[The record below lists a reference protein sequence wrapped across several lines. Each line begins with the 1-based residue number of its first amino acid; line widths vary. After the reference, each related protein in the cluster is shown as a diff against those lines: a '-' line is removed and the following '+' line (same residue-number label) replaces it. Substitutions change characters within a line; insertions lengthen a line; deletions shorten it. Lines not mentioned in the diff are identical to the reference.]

1 MGQIRIISGQWGRRR
16 ITVRDRPGLRP
27 TPDRA
32 RETLFNW
39 LESWMPWPWHAV
51 HVLDG
56 YAGSGVLG
64 LECASRGAASV
75 TLIEQDAIAVH
86 ELSQHLAM
94 LAAPPTVRVVQG
106 RFLEQLALE
115 QLALQPQAFTLVF
128 LDPPFG
134 KGLIPESLK
143 ALSTHLVPEGM
154 VYVESETAWPCGLCD
169 ADQQPWTV
177 VRAAKTGQS
186 HQTLLSRV
194 TRPS

>member
-16 ITVRDRPGLRP
+16 ITVSDRPGLRP
-27 TPDRA
+27 TSDRA

-39 LESWMPWPWHAV
+39 LESWLPWPWHAV

-75 TLIEQDAIAVH
+75 TMIEQDAIAVRD
-86 ELSQHLAM
+86 LSQHLTT
-94 LAAPPTVRVVQG
+94 LQAPPSVRLMQG
-106 RFLEQLALE
+106 RFLD
-115 QLALQPQAFTLVF
+115 QLALQPQAFELVF

-134 KGLIPESLK
+134 KGLILESLK
-143 ALSTHLVPEGM
+143 ALCARMVPEGM
-154 VYVESETAWPCGLCD
+154 VYVESETAWPCGLSD

-177 VRAAKTGQS
+177 VRAAKAGQS

-194 TRPS
+194 TSPSG

>member
-16 ITVRDRPGLRP
+16 ISVSDRPGLRP
-27 TPDRA
+27 TSDRA

-75 TLIEQDAIAVH
+75 TMIEQDALAVRD
-86 ELSQHLAM
+86 LSQHLTT
-94 LAAPPTVRVVQG
+94 LQAPPSVRLIQG
-106 RFLEQLALE
+106 RFLD
-115 QLALQPQAFTLVF
+115 QLALQSQAFALAF

-143 ALSTHLVPEGM
+143 ALSTHIVPEGM
-154 VYVESETAWPCGLCD
+154 VYVESETAWPCGLNE
-169 ADQQPWTV
+169 ADQQAWTV

-194 TRPS
+194 MSPSG

>member
-27 TPDRA
+27 TSDRA

-75 TLIEQDAIAVH
+75 TLIEQDGIAVR

-94 LAAPPTVRVVQG
+94 LAAPPTVRVMQG
-106 RFLEQLALE
+106 RFLE
-115 QLALQPQAFTLVF
+115 QLALQPQAFTLAF

-143 ALSTHLVPEGM
+143 ALSAHMAAEGM
-154 VYVESETAWPCGLCD
+154 VYVESESAWPCGLSD
-169 ADQQPWTV
+169 ADQRPWTV

-194 TRPS
+194 MSPSG

>member
-16 ITVRDRPGLRP
+16 ISVSDRPGLRP
-27 TPDRA
+27 TSDRA

-75 TLIEQDAIAVH
+75 TMIEQDALAVRD
-86 ELSQHLAM
+86 LSQHLTT
-94 LAAPPTVRVVQG
+94 LQAPPSVRLIQG
-106 RFLEQLALE
+106 RFLD
-115 QLALQPQAFTLVF
+115 QLALQSQAFALAF

-143 ALSTHLVPEGM
+143 ALSTHIVPEGM
-154 VYVESETAWPCGLCD
+154 VYVESETAWPCGLNE
-169 ADQQPWTV
+169 AETQAWRV

-194 TRPS
+194 TSPSG

>member
-16 ITVRDRPGLRP
+16 ITVSDRPGLRP
-27 TPDRA
+27 TSDRA

-39 LESWMPWPWHAV
+39 LESWLPWPWHAV

-75 TLIEQDAIAVH
+75 TMIEQDAFAVRD
-86 ELSQHLAM
+86 LSQHLTT
-94 LAAPPTVRVVQG
+94 LQAPPSVRLMQG
-106 RFLEQLALE
+106 RFLD
-115 QLALQPQAFTLVF
+115 QLALQPQAFELVF

-134 KGLIPESLK
+134 KGLIVESLK
-143 ALSTHLVPEGM
+143 ALCARMVPEGM
-154 VYVESETAWPCGLCD
+154 VYVESETAWPCGLSD

-177 VRAAKTGQS
+177 VRAAKTGHS

-194 TRPS
+194 TSPSG

>member
-16 ITVRDRPGLRP
+16 ITVSDRPGLRP
-27 TPDRA
+27 TSDRA

-39 LESWMPWPWHAV
+39 LESWLPWPWHAV

-75 TLIEQDAIAVH
+75 TMIEQDAIAVRD
-86 ELSQHLAM
+86 LSQHLTT
-94 LAAPPTVRVVQG
+94 LQAPPSVRLMQG
-106 RFLEQLALE
+106 RFLD
-115 QLALQPQAFTLVF
+115 QLALQPQAFELVF

-134 KGLIPESLK
+134 KGLILESLK
-143 ALSTHLVPEGM
+143 ALCARMVPEGM
-154 VYVESETAWPCGLCD
+154 VYVESETAWPCGLSD

-194 TRPS
+194 TSPSG

>member
-16 ITVRDRPGLRP
+16 ITVSDRPGLRP
-27 TPDRA
+27 TSDRA

-39 LESWMPWPWHAV
+39 LESWLPWPWHAV

-75 TLIEQDAIAVH
+75 TMIEQDAFAVRD
-86 ELSQHLAM
+86 LSQHLTT
-94 LAAPPTVRVVQG
+94 LQAPPSVRLMQG
-106 RFLEQLALE
+106 RFLD
-115 QLALQPQAFTLVF
+115 QLALQPQAFELVF

-134 KGLIPESLK
+134 KGLIVESLK
-143 ALSTHLVPEGM
+143 ALCARMVPEGM
-154 VYVESETAWPCGLCD
+154 VYVESETAWPCGLSD

-177 VRAAKTGQS
+177 VRAAETGQS

-194 TRPS
+194 TSPSG

>member
-16 ITVRDRPGLRP
+16 ITVSDRPGLRP
-27 TPDRA
+27 TSDRA

-39 LESWMPWPWHAV
+39 LESWLPWPWHAV

-75 TLIEQDAIAVH
+75 TMIEQDAIAVRD
-86 ELSQHLAM
+86 LSQHLTT
-94 LAAPPTVRVVQG
+94 LQAPPSVRLMQG
-106 RFLEQLALE
+106 RFLD
-115 QLALQPQAFTLVF
+115 QLALQPQAFELVF

-134 KGLIPESLK
+134 KGLIVESLK
-143 ALSTHLVPEGM
+143 ALCARMVPKGM
-154 VYVESETAWPCGLCD
+154 VYVESETAWPCGLSD

-194 TRPS
+194 TSPSG

>member
-1 MGQIRIISGQWGRRR
+1 MGQIRIISGRWGRRR
-16 ITVRDRPGLRP
+16 ITVSDRPGLRP
-27 TPDRA
+27 TSDRA

-39 LESWMPWPWHAV
+39 LESWLPWPWHAV

-75 TLIEQDAIAVH
+75 TMIEQDTIAVRD
-86 ELSQHLAM
+86 LSQHLTT
-94 LAAPPTVRVVQG
+94 LQAPPSVRLMQG
-106 RFLEQLALE
+106 RFLD
-115 QLALQPQAFTLVF
+115 QLALQPQAFELVF

-134 KGLIPESLK
+134 KGLIVESLK
-143 ALSTHLVPEGM
+143 ALCARMVPEGM
-154 VYVESETAWPCGLCD
+154 VYVESETAWPCGLSD

-194 TRPS
+194 TSPSG

>member
-16 ITVRDRPGLRP
+16 ITVSDRPGLRP
-27 TPDRA
+27 TSDRA

-39 LESWMPWPWHAV
+39 LESCLPWPWHAV

-75 TLIEQDAIAVH
+75 TMIEQDAIAVRD
-86 ELSQHLAM
+86 LSQHLTT
-94 LAAPPTVRVVQG
+94 LQAPPSVRLMQG
-106 RFLEQLALE
+106 RFLD
-115 QLALQPQAFTLVF
+115 QLALQPQAFELVF

-134 KGLIPESLK
+134 KGLILESLK
-143 ALSTHLVPEGM
+143 ALCARMVPEGM
-154 VYVESETAWPCGLCD
+154 VYVESETAWPCGLSD

-194 TRPS
+194 TSPSG

>member
-16 ITVRDRPGLRP
+16 ITVSDRPGLRP
-27 TPDRA
+27 TSDRA

-39 LESWMPWPWHAV
+39 LESWLPWPWHAV

-75 TLIEQDAIAVH
+75 TMIEEDTIAVRD
-86 ELSQHLAM
+86 LSQHLTT
-94 LAAPPTVRVVQG
+94 LQAPPSVRLMQG
-106 RFLEQLALE
+106 RFLD
-115 QLALQPQAFTLVF
+115 QLALQPQAFELVF

-134 KGLIPESLK
+134 KGLIVESLK
-143 ALSTHLVPEGM
+143 ALCARMVPEGM
-154 VYVESETAWPCGLCD
+154 VYVESETAWPCGLSD

-194 TRPS
+194 TSPSG

>member
-16 ITVRDRPGLRP
+16 ITVSDRPGLRP
-27 TPDRA
+27 TSDRA

-39 LESWMPWPWHAV
+39 LESWLPWPWHAV

-75 TLIEQDAIAVH
+75 TMIEQDAIAVRD
-86 ELSQHLAM
+86 LSQHLTT
-94 LAAPPTVRVVQG
+94 LQAPPSVRLMQG
-106 RFLEQLALE
+106 RFLD
-115 QLALQPQAFTLVF
+115 QLALQPQAFELVF

-134 KGLIPESLK
+134 KGLIVESLK
-143 ALSTHLVPEGM
+143 ALCARMVPEGM
-154 VYVESETAWPCGLCD
+154 VYVESETAWPCGLSD

-194 TRPS
+194 TSPSG

>member
-16 ITVRDRPGLRP
+16 IAVSDRPGLRP
-27 TPDRA
+27 TSDRA

-39 LESWMPWPWHAV
+39 LESWMPWPWHRV

-75 TLIEQDAIAVH
+75 TLIEQDAVAVRD
-86 ELSQHLAM
+86 LSQHLTT
-94 LAAPPTVRVVQG
+94 LQAPPSVRLIQG
-106 RFLEQLALE
+106 RFLDQLA
-115 QLALQPQAFTLVF
+115 QQPQAFALAF

-134 KGLIPESLK
+134 KGLIPESLR
-143 ALSTHLVPEGM
+143 ALSAQMVPEGM
-154 VYVESETAWPCGLCD
+154 VYVESETAWPCGLSE

-194 TRPS
+194 TSPSG

>member
-16 ITVRDRPGLRP
+16 ITVSDRPGLRP
-27 TPDRA
+27 TSDRA

-39 LESWMPWPWHAV
+39 LESWLPWPWHAV

-75 TLIEQDAIAVH
+75 TMIEQDTIAVRD
-86 ELSQHLAM
+86 LSQHLTT
-94 LAAPPTVRVVQG
+94 LQAPPSVRLMQG
-106 RFLEQLALE
+106 RFLD
-115 QLALQPQAFTLVF
+115 QLALQPQAFELVF

-134 KGLIPESLK
+134 KDLIVESLK
-143 ALSTHLVPEGM
+143 ALCARMVPEGM
-154 VYVESETAWPCGLCD
+154 VYVESETAWPCGLSD

-194 TRPS
+194 TSPSG